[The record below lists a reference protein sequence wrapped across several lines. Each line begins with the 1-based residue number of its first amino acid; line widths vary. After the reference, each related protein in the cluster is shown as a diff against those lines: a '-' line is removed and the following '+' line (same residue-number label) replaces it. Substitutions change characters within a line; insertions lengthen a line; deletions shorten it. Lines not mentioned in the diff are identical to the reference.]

1 MMRNIKQNLA
11 LTFIYNLIGIPIPAG
26 VLLPDVPPRLSPM
39 LAHAAMRLSAVSVV
53 SNPPQLR
60 RIRLV
65 SATIPERLPNKAD
78 AFGEVAVAGEVFGA

>member
-26 VLLPDVPPRLSPM
+26 SSYPTFGPLLSPM
-39 LAHAAMRLSAVSVV
+39 LASAAMSLSSVSVV
-53 SNPPQLR
+53 SNAPQLR
-60 RIRLV
+60 HIRLL
-65 SATIPERLPNKAD
+65 SATKPERPPNKAD